1 MSEITP
7 IEQSPGVNVEVND
20 DIKLLGRVDRW
31 VNERPRLMWGER
43 NARRQIA
50 REIQKDIRGLQNPL
64 TPESV
69 AQRAK
74 KFGEKPIMVQLKDS
88 QTKEDFYQ
96 VLRMESGD
104 LIAEERRTEDW
115 SSDTNLISQARLGPQ
130 GQTELTLSFT
140 GERFQERDA
149 NPNILHSNRFPN
161 ATVKVFDTLVGS
173 VEQTLKKQSTS
184 TKPPLGT

>member
-7 IEQSPGVNVEVND
+7 IEQSPGVNTEAND
-20 DIKLLGRVDRW
+20 DIKLLDRVDRW
-31 VNERPRLMWGER
+31 VDERPVYKWGER
-43 NARRQIA
+43 NARKQIA
-50 REIQKDIRGLQNPL
+50 KEIQKDIQGRGLQNPL

-74 KFGEKPIMVQLKDS
+74 KFGEIPITVQLKDS

-96 VLRMESGD
+96 VLRMESGY

-140 GERFQERDA
+140 GERFQKRDA

-173 VEQTLKKQSTS
+173 VEQTQKKQ
-184 TKPPLGT
+184 KL